1 MRLLMYSKALYSSWI
16 YYSADRIL
24 FDAGEG
30 ASSILGNKA
39 FAIRHI
45 FLSHGHADH
54 ISGLIGL
61 VNIRNNAM
69 GDKEKQLSVYYPK
82 DNFLISEMIRFI
94 SRTNRRLDYQLEWI
108 PLVPGDRIELLDC
121 QMPRYVEAFPTQHVH
136 NEVSLGYNVVEIRHR
151 LKPQFSGLPQEDIV
165 AKVKSL
171 GRKAISENYHQ
182 KLFSYGGDSVGLKP
196 AYIAD
201 TEILCHDTTF
211 LDESD
216 RKDYKHAT
224 LAEAISCARDARV
237 KKELYCV
244 HISSRYKSEVKK
256 MQAATDKSED
266 LDFKVTLIPPGRI
279 TVID

>member
-266 LDFKVTLIPPGRI
+266 LDFNVTLIPPGRI